1 MNDRLTRTWWLVAL
15 RGLAAIAFGLI
26 ALFMPGITLLALVL
40 LFGAYAMVDGAFK
53 VVSGLRKRPDGSGGD
68 GWTVLAGIL
77 GILAGVVTVVW
88 PGITALV
95 LLVLIAS
102 WAIVTGAFEIVAAYR
117 LRQQI
122 EGEAMLALGGVLSI
136 AFGVLAL
143 LMPGAGA
150 LAVVWLIGAYAVATG
165 IILLTAAYRLNQRQR
180 RHDRTSTGDPA
191 TRGVTA
197 TR

>member
-1 MNDRLTRTWWLVAL
+1 VNDRLTRTPWLVAL

-40 LFGAYAMVDGAFK
+40 LFGAYAIVDGVFK
-53 VVSGLRKRPDGSGGD
+53 VVSGVRKRPDGSRD

-77 GILAGVVTVVW
+77 GIAAGVVAAVW

-117 LRQQI
+117 LREQI
-122 EGEAMLALGGVLSI
+122 EGEAMLALGGALSI

-165 IILLTAAYRLNQRQR
+165 IVLLIAAYRLNQRQR
-180 RHDRTSTGDPA
+180 RHDRTTTGGDPA
-191 TRGVTA
+191 TGSVPIAR
-197 TR
+197 

>member
-53 VVSGLRKRPDGSGGD
+53 VVSGLRKRPEGSRD

-77 GILAGVVTVVW
+77 GILAGVVALIW

-102 WAIVTGAFEIVAAYR
+102 WAIVTGVFEIVAAYR
-117 LRQQI
+117 LRDQI
-122 EGEAMLALGGVLSI
+122 EGEAMLALGGALSI

-150 LAVVWLIGAYAVATG
+150 LAVVWLIGSYAIATG
-165 IILLTAAYRLNQRQR
+165 IILLIAAYRLNQRQR
-180 RHDRTSTGDPA
+180 RHDRTTTGGGPA
-191 TRGVTA
+191 TSGVPVS
-197 TR
+197 R